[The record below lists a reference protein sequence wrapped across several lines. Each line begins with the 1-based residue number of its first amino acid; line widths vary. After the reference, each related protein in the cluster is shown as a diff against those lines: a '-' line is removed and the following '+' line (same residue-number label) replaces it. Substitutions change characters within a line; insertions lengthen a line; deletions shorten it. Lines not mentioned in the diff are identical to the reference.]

1 MFPGRWARL
10 RWEQENGNCCWLLP
24 GFPGCIGAVSSLL
37 ETLVFRVLLCPAIGK
52 VAAPSLYHLLLSERG
67 EFFPYHTNA
76 TCSNLYLNLRQL
88 LSKPLSEPHIGNAEK
103 KYQPLCKAQKPY
115 TWWNIATTFLEGY
128 VWFPNWA
135 VLEMPASPSICPVP
149 PFSCQEQWSVTP

>member
-1 MFPGRWARL
+1 MHLADRKSNRCLAKMGPINELNGCF
-10 RWEQENGNCCWLLP
+10 QEDGLGYGGSKRMGIAVVGFCS

-88 LSKPLSEPHIGNAEK
+88 LSKPLSEPHVGNAGK
-103 KYQPLCKAQKPY
+103 KKISHSAKLRNLIPDEVLQPH
-115 TWWNIATTFLEGY
+115 F
-128 VWFPNWA
+128 
-135 VLEMPASPSICPVP
+135 
-149 PFSCQEQWSVTP
+149 